1 MTALARGEN
10 RPAPGDRMTVTVT
23 SAAPLDVSALLLNAS
38 GRVRA
43 DGDFVFFNQPAG
55 DGVLL
60 RHGRG
65 GPDVID
71 VQTSALP
78 PDIETVVVAASPAG
92 RGGATALAA
101 AGGLTVTIG
110 SDTGTMTFPVTG
122 LTTETAVV
130 CVEIYRRAGAWKI
143 RAVGQG
149 YDNGLAGI
157 ATAFGVNVDDEPAPP
172 PPAPTPA
179 APPPHTPGA
188 PRGATPPTA
197 AQSPGAAAPGGYLSP
212 PHSPPPPHAP
222 ARGTAG
228 HPQHVPAAG
237 PPPHGAPG
245 HPPPPG
251 APGGS
256 HRPPAVPGYPSA
268 FPGTPGQP
276 GSGAPGHPPADAPG
290 QPPYGAPPAHPQ
302 PSHPAPP
309 PVAPQQGALPMQSDL
324 FDARHA
330 EVSGL
335 GIQKQGGKMIKV
347 GVNGE
352 VMARSGSMVAYQ
364 GELNFQAQ
372 GSGGIGRAIQARLT
386 GEGVP
391 LMKVSGRGDL
401 FLANA
406 AADVH
411 LIDLDGSDG
420 LTVNGAN
427 VLAFDSS
434 LRFDIK
440 RVQGAAGFA
449 SNAGLFNCVFTGRGR
464 IAITTEG
471 TPVVLNVDQPTYA
484 DPQAAVAWSSSL
496 QTGIKRNDS
505 FGLGTLLG
513 RTTGEGLTL
522 AFSGRGFVVVQP
534 SELPPGGFIAGTGS
548 GQESGQTSGFMGGL
562 LG

>member
-1 MTALARGEN
+1 MTTLARGEN
-10 RPAPGDRMTVTVT
+10 RPAPGDRMTITVAG
-23 SAAPLDVSALLLNAS
+23 AAPLDVSALLLNSA

-55 DGVLL
+55 HGVLL

-65 GPDVID
+65 GPDMVD

-78 PDIETVVVAASPAG
+78 PDVETVVVAASLDGSGPA
-92 RGGATALAA
+92 TLAA
-101 AGGLTVTIG
+101 VGGLTVSIG
-110 SDTGTMTFPVTG
+110 SDSGTTTFPITG
-122 LTTETAVV
+122 LTSETAVV
-130 CVEIYRRAGAWKI
+130 CVEIYRRAGAWKV

-157 ATAFGVNVDDEPAPP
+157 ATAFGVNIDDDA
-172 PPAPTPA
+172 PAPTPPA
-179 APPPHTPGA
+179 ASSTPPRPAPP
-188 PRGATPPTA
+188 ATPP
-197 AQSPGAAAPGGYLSP
+197 PGPTPGGYLAP
-212 PHSPPPPHAP
+212 PHRAP
-222 ARGTAG
+222 GQSASG
-228 HPQHVPAAG
+228 HP
-237 PPPHGAPG
+237 
-245 HPPPPG
+245 PPPPG
-251 APGGS
+251 APGGG
-256 HRPPAVPGYPSA
+256 HLAPGRPAPAAPGRPVAPGAPGRPPS
-268 FPGTPGQP
+268 PGTPGGP
-276 GSGAPGHPPADAPG
+276 AHHGAP
-290 QPPYGAPPAHPQ
+290 QAHPH
-302 PSHPAPP
+302 SAPP
-309 PVAPQQGALPMQSDL
+309 PIAPQQGALPMHSDL

-330 EVSGL
+330 EVNGL
-335 GIQKQGGKMIKV
+335 GIQKQGSKMVKV

-352 VMARSGSMVAYQ
+352 VMARAGSMVAYQ
-364 GELNFQAQ
+364 GELQFQAQ

-391 LMKVSGRGDL
+391 LMKVAGRGDL

-427 VLAFDSS
+427 VLAFDTS
-434 LRFDIK
+434 LRFDVK
-440 RVQGAAGFA
+440 RVQGAAGYA

-471 TPVVLNVDQPTYA
+471 GPVVLNVDQPTYA

-496 QTGIKRNDS
+496 QTSIKRNDS
-505 FGLGTLLG
+505 FGLGRLIG

-522 AFSGRGFVVVQP
+522 AFSGRGFVIVQP
-534 SELPPGGFIAGTGS
+534 SELPPGGLIAGTGGGQQAGQS
-548 GQESGQTSGFMGGL
+548 GGMLGGL